1 LNLEATEYHTMSDRY
16 TDRDCYAALIRLAA
30 RERAQGLDA
39 AVSVPRTV
47 RKGDWRQELREF
59 AKQMEVPARIWSET
73 TETAYTYAL
82 DYAPSV
88 YGGGVRPAL
97 HTRGCSGHDT
107 VRWWVPSAGLGPG
120 AVPRKEFVH
129 ICGAIEG
136 FLYDLENKQRE
147 AKTEA
152 KEIAS

>member
-1 LNLEATEYHTMSDRY
+1 MSERY

-30 RERAQGLDA
+30 RERAQGMDA
-39 AVSVPRTV
+39 AVSLPDPKHHRKSHWSQDIRDFAVQMKVPV
-47 RKGDWRQELREF
+47 RIWRQ
-59 AKQMEVPARIWSET
+59 T
-73 TETAYTYAL
+73 TETAHTYGL
-82 DYAPSV
+82 DHAPSV

-97 HTRGCSGHDT
+97 HTRGCSGHST

-136 FLYDLENKQRE
+136 FLYDLESRQQRE
-147 AKTEA
+147 ASEGIK
-152 KEIAS
+152 S

>member
-1 LNLEATEYHTMSDRY
+1 MQRY

-30 RERAQGLDA
+30 RERAQGMDA
-39 AVSVPRTV
+39 AVMVPHPKYH
-47 RKGDWRQELREF
+47 RKDHWAQDLRDF
-59 AKQMEVPARIWSET
+59 AKQMDVPIRGWKET
-73 TETAYTYAL
+73 DETAYSYDL
-82 DYAPSV
+82 DHAPGV

-97 HTRGCSGHDT
+97 HTRGGSGHST

-136 FLYDLENKQRE
+136 FLYDLEGRQQRE
-147 AKTEA
+147 AK
-152 KEIAS
+152 KERTA